1 MQLIRVQKM
10 DLNGVG
16 GPWQELGWKVKGKS
30 WRTKILIFLHQ
41 IQWRLILPSVFII
54 SKNSLFKFIRKVM
67 YLVYIIE

>member
-30 WRTKILIFLHQ
+30 WRTKILVYFFTPNPMTVNTFSDLYYKQ
-41 IQWRLILPSVFII
+41 
-54 SKNSLFKFIRKVM
+54 KFTF
-67 YLVYIIE
+67 